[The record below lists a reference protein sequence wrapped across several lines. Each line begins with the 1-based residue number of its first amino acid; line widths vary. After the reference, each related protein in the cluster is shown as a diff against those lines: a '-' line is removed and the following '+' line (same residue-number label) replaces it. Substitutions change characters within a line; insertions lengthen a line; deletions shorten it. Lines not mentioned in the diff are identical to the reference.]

1 MEDLKTLFSK
11 IFLDSSLILTYLYK
25 GLYKIIRRIK
35 NTIKEDALT
44 LLMTQVKANISIRW
58 IKPLTR
64 DETEQKAG
72 LQSKTNLV
80 WFDYEL
86 IKHYFMCKL
95 PCFIFLSSGDCLFDV
110 L

>member
-1 MEDLKTLFSK
+1 MLVNGRFKNIVFKNIFGQLFNFNLFIK

-25 GLYKIIRRIK
+25 GLYKIIRRIQ

-64 DETEQKAG
+64 DETEQ
-72 LQSKTNLV
+72 QSRFTIQN
-80 WFDYEL
+80 ESCL
-86 IKHYFMCKL
+86 IWL
-95 PCFIFLSSGDCLFDV
+95 WID
-110 L
+110 

>member
-44 LLMTQVKANISIRW
+44 LLMTQVKANISIR
-58 IKPLTR
+58 
-64 DETEQKAG
+64 
-72 LQSKTNLV
+72 
-80 WFDYEL
+80 
-86 IKHYFMCKL
+86 
-95 PCFIFLSSGDCLFDV
+95 
-110 L
+110 